1 MEKKYNKNNKKT
13 KFQKQ
18 KLQRHPV
25 SHLKPNSVLAS
36 LIKSDNVI
44 ISKESLHA
52 LGLPETIQLIDEL
65 AQFVIVAPEKNVIS
79 NKTFSK

>member
-1 MEKKYNKNNKKT
+1 MEKNFNKYNKKT

-36 LIKSDNVI
+36 LIKTDNVI
-44 ISKESLHA
+44 ISKESLGT
-52 LGLPETIQLIDEL
+52 LGLPETIQLIDEI
-65 AQFVIVAPEKNVIS
+65 AQFVIVAPERNV
-79 NKTFSK
+79 